1 MTDINILSSSSKGN
15 CIILENT
22 LCLDIGVSYA
32 RIKQYLKNIKL
43 IFITHCHQDH
53 FNKTTVKKISYENP
67 TIKYIV
73 GSEDLVNELVELNV
87 LKKNIYLLESEKR
100 YDLGLFNCM
109 LEPVTHDKPNHCI
122 HLNINNNNILY
133 VVDTQ
138 NVDNIKA
145 KNYDMYLIEANYK
158 EEILKKHIEECTNDD
173 ELYYL
178 NRVSHTHLSYEQ
190 ATNFL
195 IENMGD
201 NSKYIFVHKSNRNFG
216 DDND

>member
-1 MTDINILSSSSKGN
+1 MIDINILSSSSKGN
-15 CIILENT
+15 CIILENI
-22 LCLDIGVSYA
+22 LCLDVGVSYA
-32 RIKQYLKNIKL
+32 KIKQYLKKIKL

-109 LEPVTHDKPNHCI
+109 LEPVIHDKPNHCI

-133 VVDTQ
+133 VVDAQ

-158 EEILKKHIEECTNDD
+158 EEILKKHIEECTNED

>member
-1 MTDINILSSSSKGN
+1 M
-15 CIILENT
+15 
-22 LCLDIGVSYA
+22 
-32 RIKQYLKNIKL
+32 
-43 IFITHCHQDH
+43 
-53 FNKTTVKKISYENP
+53 
-67 TIKYIV
+67 

-87 LKKNIYLLESEKR
+87 LKKNIYVLESEKR

-109 LEPVTHDKPNHCI
+109 LEPVIHDKPNHCI

-158 EEILKKHIEECTNDD
+158 EEILKKHIEECTSDD